1 MSGNQ
6 SSPDVMVQWY
16 RDRIAEPTT
25 DDEVYGYWVF
35 VFGVLLGVLGIL
47 LFLTSDVGTATTVG
61 KAGIGLA
68 AISLVLLMIGP
79 VIRLPLRRTA
89 TLVSYAGGAVALIGV
104 AGFLSAYPGWRQSG
118 LAVPVIS
125 LYAFGLVLVAV
136 GAALVPIVSG
146 TRRVPEAA
154 ATGGAT
160 EPETDAVAAA
170 EPEPDADP
178 EAVDEPAESK
188 ARFEVFEDR
197 GGKWRWRLRHRNGNV
212 IADGGQGY
220 SSRQKAEQGLE
231 SVRANAGGAPA
242 VREEVEVETGGDP
255 AIEPYP
261 EGESRGTFEVYE
273 DDAGEY
279 RWRLIH
285 ANGNI
290 VADGGEGYTDR
301 SAVEDAVE
309 RVRDYVGDADYLTA
323 DPTAFDVYRD
333 AADEWRWRLVHRNGE
348 ILADGGEGYAER
360 TNAQDGIERV
370 RERVGDEDAFEVFED
385 DAGEYRWRLVADN
398 EEIIADGG
406 QGFASERG
414 ARDAVK
420 RVREHAP
427 EADALDYADAAFEV
441 YEDGAGEFRWRLLHE
456 NGQILGDS
464 GQGYASR
471 TGAVNGL
478 QSVKRNA
485 PNADIDDLDAA
496 DDDAEDAD
504 GQH

>member
-1 MSGNQ
+1 M
-6 SSPDVMVQWY
+6 
-16 RDRIAEPTT
+16 
-25 DDEVYGYWVF
+25 
-35 VFGVLLGVLGIL
+35 
-47 LFLTSDVGTATTVG
+47 
-61 KAGIGLA
+61 
-68 AISLVLLMIGP
+68 
-79 VIRLPLRRTA
+79 
-89 TLVSYAGGAVALIGV
+89 
-104 AGFLSAYPGWRQSG
+104 
-118 LAVPVIS
+118 
-125 LYAFGLVLVAV
+125 
-136 GAALVPIVSG
+136 
-146 TRRVPEAA
+146 
-154 ATGGAT
+154 
-160 EPETDAVAAA
+160 
-170 EPEPDADP
+170 
-178 EAVDEPAESK
+178 
-188 ARFEVFEDR
+188 
-197 GGKWRWRLRHRNGNV
+197 
-212 IADGGQGY
+212 
-220 SSRQKAEQGLE
+220 
-231 SVRANAGGAPA
+231 
-242 VREEVEVETGGDP
+242 
-255 AIEPYP
+255 
-261 EGESRGTFEVYE
+261 
-273 DDAGEY
+273 
-279 RWRLIH
+279 
-285 ANGNI
+285 